1 MRSSSPTLD
10 NDFAF
15 YMSIVSDFT
24 AQYLDAICSFGD
36 LPISSEMW
44 MDQEKEELRIRH
56 VQETQKKQLEEW
68 SGKAYTEAR
77 LPTEVDITKRPDC
90 LDDIIALAISICAS
104 CPECSSRFW
113 LATSTDDEGD
123 GNLIHNLKPNMVM
136 KKLEKAQ
143 AKDSSLLPIYASFL
157 SALTLANDPNENP
170 IGNDGASVIYEWLA
184 DSDRFKS
191 SPTSYDATKQVNW
204 IYILC
209 SIQYYTK
216 QLNPPAAAKSQTGW
230 GVTDQYQKTSSY
242 DADSTA
248 YYYGADDNST
258 KFSSTTQTRADSAS
272 DKKMELD
279 ERSSMILSSFL
290 SLLSQVALKSEESRL
305 KLLDIRLSSSGSQ
318 RILARE
324 DDVIAIL
331 FELIVTSISPEMRG
345 LALTAIS
352 NLVRQAPNEN
362 SSKEKIEKAD
372 DTVLKCWELLES
384 SQILPIAKLG
394 QYSPLQ
400 STGVP
405 SYTRSKTPA
414 EQVSM

>member
-1 MRSSSPTLD
+1 
-10 NDFAF
+10 
-15 YMSIVSDFT
+15 
-24 AQYLDAICSFGD
+24 
-36 LPISSEMW
+36 
-44 MDQEKEELRIRH
+44 
-56 VQETQKKQLEEW
+56 
-68 SGKAYTEAR
+68 
-77 LPTEVDITKRPDC
+77 
-90 LDDIIALAISICAS
+90 
-104 CPECSSRFW
+104 